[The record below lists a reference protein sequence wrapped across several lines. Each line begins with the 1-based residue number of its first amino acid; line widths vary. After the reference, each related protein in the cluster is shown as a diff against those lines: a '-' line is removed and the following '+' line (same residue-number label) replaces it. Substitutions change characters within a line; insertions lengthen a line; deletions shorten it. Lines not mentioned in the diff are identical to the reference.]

1 MFVERKK
8 QKFSLLLTVASLT
21 HTFIILKFNYFNL
34 LIVGVMKSC
43 DLTAFFSMIFH
54 FLKKKKFRNPA
65 PPQEDKTEFEKTT
78 D

>member
-1 MFVERKK
+1 MLGFFPYISNVCREKK

-21 HTFIILKFNYFNL
+21 HIFIILKFNYFNL

-54 FLKKKKFRNPA
+54 FLKKKV
-65 PPQEDKTEFEKTT
+65 
-78 D
+78 